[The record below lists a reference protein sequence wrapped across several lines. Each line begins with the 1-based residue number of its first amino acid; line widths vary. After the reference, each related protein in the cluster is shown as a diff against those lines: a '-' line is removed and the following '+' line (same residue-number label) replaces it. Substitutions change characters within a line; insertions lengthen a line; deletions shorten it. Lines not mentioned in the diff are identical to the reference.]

1 MTLTLWI
8 MAAVIVVLLVLGLL
22 VSVRGSRGTGPGNQ
36 AQQQPGN
43 HQDDG
48 RYLGYNLGAGA
59 DGGSDGGNS

>member
-22 VSVRGSRGTGPGNQ
+22 VSVRGSGRARPGNQ
-36 AQQQPGN
+36 TRQPGN

-48 RYLGYNLGAGA
+48 RYARWDL
-59 DGGSDGGNS
+59 DRGGDGGNP